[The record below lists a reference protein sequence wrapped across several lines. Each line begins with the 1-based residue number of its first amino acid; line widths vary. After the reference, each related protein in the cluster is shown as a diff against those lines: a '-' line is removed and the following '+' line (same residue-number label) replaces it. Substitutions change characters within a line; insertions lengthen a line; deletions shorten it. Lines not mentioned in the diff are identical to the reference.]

1 MDKVIATLY
10 SIEERAQRIMET
22 TANEKLS
29 LKDDFKDKKRTYEKE
44 TEESTAIRLTRL
56 SSVLQQQFDNEYS
69 ESKDLT
75 EKTLTALSQDFER
88 NHTKMAEEIF
98 RQIIEV

>member
-29 LKDDFKDKKRTYEKE
+29 LKDYFEEKKRAYEKE
-44 TEESTAIRLTRL
+44 TNESTNLIL
-56 SSVLQQQFDNEYS
+56 SQLSTTLKQQFDNEYS
-69 ESKDLT
+69 ESKMQT
-75 EKTLTALSQDFER
+75 EKFLKTLSQDFEK

-98 RQIIEV
+98 RQVIEV

>member
-29 LKDDFKDKKRTYEKE
+29 LKDYFEDKKHAYEKE
-44 TEESTAIRLTRL
+44 ADESTSLTL
-56 SSVLQQQFDNEYS
+56 SELSTTLKQQFDNEYFQ
-69 ESKDLT
+69 SKKQT
-75 EKTLTALSQDFER
+75 EEAIKVLSQDFEK
-88 NHTKMAEEIF
+88 NHAKMAEEIF